1 MKARTYNQNNTNT
14 NNTGKETPAIV
25 VSSFSVK
32 RAATTKRGTVMADVE
47 INGILIYGFSVLANK
62 DTGEAFL
69 GWPSTKGSDNKYYK
83 TCWAKLSDTDQEAII
98 SGIYDFLD
106 NRA

>member
-1 MKARTYNQNNTNT
+1 M
-14 NNTGKETPAIV
+14 

-62 DTGEAFL
+62 ENGEAFL

-83 TCWAKLSDTDQEAII
+83 TCWARLSDSDQDAII
-98 SGIYDFLD
+98 SSIYDYLD
-106 NRA
+106 KNT

>member
-1 MKARTYNQNNTNT
+1 MKARTYNTNT
-14 NNTGKETPAIV
+14 SNTKKDEAPAIV

-47 INGILIYGFSVLANK
+47 INGILIYGLSILANK

-83 TCWAKLSDTDQEAII
+83 TCWARLSDTDQEAII
-98 SGIYDFLD
+98 SSIYDYLD
-106 NRA
+106 KNT

>member
-14 NNTGKETPAIV
+14 NNPKQETPAIV

-32 RAATTKRGTVMADVE
+32 RATTKRGTVMADVE

-62 DTGEAFL
+62 ENGEAFL
-69 GWPSTKGSDNKYYK
+69 GWPGTKGSDNKYYK
-83 TCWAKLSDTDQEAII
+83 TCWARLSDSDQEAII
-98 SGIYDFLD
+98 TSIYDYLD
-106 NRA
+106 KNT